1 MHHQQ
6 QLQQLQNQQN
16 QSATPSPTPA
26 FQRGIDLRSK
36 ERNTE
41 NAVIAAAAL
50 TAAVD
55 NPLPLKTVE
64 QKPVLVKERAQVVPV
79 SVVPAVS
86 KSEEDQLTE
95 PEEEDEEEEMVEA
108 RVVPVPVPMPVFVQ
122 MPIDMNHSQI
132 KQEVASDSTSKPAI
146 PSKESMFLHLWKL
159 IKSIPTRD

>member
-1 MHHQQ
+1 M
-6 QLQQLQNQQN
+6 
-16 QSATPSPTPA
+16 
-26 FQRGIDLRSK
+26 RSK

-95 PEEEDEEEEMVEA
+95 PEEETRRRKWWRQKWCQRRTNACVCSDADRYEPLTNQA
-108 RVVPVPVPMPVFVQ
+108 RGGF
-122 MPIDMNHSQI
+122 
-132 KQEVASDSTSKPAI
+132 
-146 PSKESMFLHLWKL
+146 
-159 IKSIPTRD
+159 